1 MDTLQ
6 RLHEEG
12 SIAWSSMNS
21 VEHLSTLKATV
32 GRFFSRHAAPR
43 VRSKNNEEDTRPTQR
58 QKTPQ
63 VVDSCSLAVGEEEED
78 HGESESFDNVWI

>member
-6 RLHEEG
+6 MLHEEG

-32 GRFFSRHAAPR
+32 GRFFTPRRASRP
-43 VRSKNNEEDTRPTQR
+43 SKKNEGDTRPTQR

-63 VVDSCSLAVGEEEED
+63 VVDSCSPAMSEEEG
-78 HGESESFDNVWI
+78 HGESESIDNVWI